1 MFTSEKEKGKAT
13 WNSKKRNLERDHE
26 FASRAVF
33 AVYHQRKV
41 GFQRRWEECIPGRG
55 KSA

>member
-1 MFTSEKEKGKAT
+1 MFTSEKEKGEAT

>member
-1 MFTSEKEKGKAT
+1 MCKNEKEKGEAT
-13 WNSKKRNLERDHE
+13 WKYKRRNLERDHE

-33 AVYHQRKV
+33 AVYHERKA
-41 GFQRRWEECIPGRG
+41 GFQRSWEECIPGRE